1 MALTDG
7 LLEAVKTRLQIT
19 WTDDATDAR
28 LTGIIEDGIAYLND
42 KLGAEGDYL
51 SPGYPRQNL
60 MEYCRYARD
69 NALDVFENNYM
80 SQILAM
86 QTQRRVADYGVE
98 TTE

>member
-1 MALTDG
+1 MALPDG
-7 LLEAVKTRLQIT
+7 LLDWIKSQLQIT

-28 LTGIIEDGIAYLND
+28 TIGIIEDGIAYLDD
-42 KLGAEGDYL
+42 KLGAAGDYL

-60 MEYCRYARD
+60 KEYCRYARD
-69 NALDVFENNYM
+69 NALDVFENNYQ

-86 QTQRRVADYGVE
+86 QTQRKVADYVVE